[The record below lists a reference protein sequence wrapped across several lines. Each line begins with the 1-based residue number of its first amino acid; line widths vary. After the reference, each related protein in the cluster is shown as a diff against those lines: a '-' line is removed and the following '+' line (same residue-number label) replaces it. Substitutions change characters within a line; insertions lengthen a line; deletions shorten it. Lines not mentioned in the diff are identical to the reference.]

1 MKLTIG
7 TAQFA
12 NKYGISNKIGKPSKN
27 VITKILR
34 LAKKSKIKTIDTAQ
48 SYTGCEKKI
57 GKINISKNFN
67 FNTKIINYSNIE
79 NSIKISLKDLKSK
92 KINILYIH
100 NCNILKKKKSR
111 EFNN

>member
-34 LAKKSKIKTIDTAQ
+34 LAKKVK
-48 SYTGCEKKI
+48 
-57 GKINISKNFN
+57 
-67 FNTKIINYSNIE
+67 
-79 NSIKISLKDLKSK
+79 
-92 KINILYIH
+92 
-100 NCNILKKKKSR
+100 
-111 EFNN
+111 